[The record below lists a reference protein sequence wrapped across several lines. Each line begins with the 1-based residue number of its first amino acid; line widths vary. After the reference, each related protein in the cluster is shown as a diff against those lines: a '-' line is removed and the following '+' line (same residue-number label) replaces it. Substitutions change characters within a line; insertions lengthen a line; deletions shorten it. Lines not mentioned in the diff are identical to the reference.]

1 MTPIYEIS
9 VDGTNINSKLES
21 RGIAITV
28 TDERG
33 FESDTCE
40 ITVDDTNAANRVKF
54 PPTKAKISI
63 KLGYKG
69 SGYVLTGVFVVDGYS
84 HNGAPDQLTIRGKAA
99 TQTVTSGLKLRKTR
113 SWHDTTIGAIVS
125 EIAKENGLEAAIT
138 PAIASKQLKSVQQ
151 SNESS
156 QHFLTRLA
164 ERNGAFFKIS
174 HDKLLFIQRGKSE
187 TVSGK
192 ALPLITI
199 NRSDGDT
206 HDFDHPEAPKFDG
219 VQAEYRDH
227 SKAKTESVTVGGD
240 GNKKTLRKT
249 YKSAE
254 EAQNAAEAE
263 QEKME
268 QSAETLTLNLAV
280 ARAGIT
286 VEGKLNVQGFHTQID
301 GDTWVVVSVTTT
313 LNDSGL
319 TQSVRAERKIP

>member
-9 VDGTNINSKLES
+9 VDGTNINRKLES
-21 RGIAITV
+21 RGISITV

-40 ITVDDTNAANRVKF
+40 ITVDDTNVANRVKF

-63 KLGYKG
+63 KLGYKEKG
-69 SGYVLTGVFVVDGYS
+69 NVLTGDFVVDGYS
-84 HNGAPDQLTIRGKAA
+84 HSGAPGRLTIRGKAA

-113 SWHDTTIGAIVS
+113 SWHNTLIGVIVTQ
-125 EIAKENGLEAAIT
+125 IAAENGLESAIT
-138 PAIASKQLKSVQQ
+138 PAIAAKQLKSVQQ

-192 ALPLITI
+192 ALPSITI
-199 NRSDGDT
+199 NRSDGDA
-206 HDFDHPEAPKFDG
+206 HDFDHPEAPKFEG

-227 SKAKTESVTVGGD
+227 KKAKVESVAVGD

-254 EAQNAAEAE
+254 EAKDAAEAE
-263 QEKME
+263 QAKME
-268 QSAETLTLNLAV
+268 QAAETLTLNLAV
-280 ARAGIT
+280 ARAGIA
-286 VEGKLNVQGFHTQID
+286 VEGRLNVKGFHPQID
-301 GDTWVVVSVTTT
+301 GDAWVVVSVTTT
-313 LNDSGL
+313 LDDGGL
-319 TQSVRAERKIP
+319 IQSVRAERKIP